1 MPEGHTVLLVDAGSD
16 SMEDLCSR
24 LRGMGYRALRAKSV
38 EEGLT
43 ALGDAR
49 FAIGAVLVPPDLPT
63 LDLERALHAFRA
75 GRPDAALPLVIAGRR
90 PDADPRDRMRRAG
103 LEWALWRPID
113 DHTLRFQVNRAL
125 AGAAAAHGRRAE
137 RVPTNWPVAVRIGS
151 REKPAKLYSL
161 SAFGAFLVT
170 PRPSMPRS
178 LVHVAVP
185 LPAGDLRVASHV
197 VMTNVPGNLEKRNLP
212 IGMGVRFTGHTE
224 EIEAA
229 LRAFAEERS
238 RWLRV

>member
-1 MPEGHTVLLVDAGSD
+1 MGDGSTVLLVDAGAD
-16 SMEDLCSR
+16 PMEDLCAR
-24 LRGMGYRALRAKSV
+24 LRGMGYRAVRAKSV
-38 EEGLT
+38 EEGT
-43 ALGDAR
+43 AALADPR

-63 LDLERALHAFRA
+63 LDLERALHALRA
-75 GRPDAALPLVIAGRR
+75 GRLDATLPLVAAGRR
-90 PDADPRDRMRRAG
+90 PDADQRDRMRRAG
-103 LEWALWRPID
+103 LDWALWRPID

-125 AGAAAAHGRRAE
+125 AGGAANGRRAE

-161 SAFGAFLVT
+161 SAAGAFLVT

-185 LPAGDLRVASHV
+185 LPSGDLRLASHV

-212 IGMGVRFTGHTE
+212 VGMGVRFTGHADE
-224 EIEAA
+224 AEAA